1 MELRH
6 RVLRR
11 IALGITD
18 RALQEIARD
27 PQRGLRSLVDFGIC
41 TGGPSSRALLTQIKS
56 SLAPHS
62 HYYQWASRVVEQ
74 VDPLRL
80 RALAQALASSL
91 VYGAGALHQRSRQ
104 IGFPLPWCIQLDRA
118 LPVGSQ
124 LLEEAQALECHTFLL
139 QNLTVREA
147 CATAM
152 QAPNAFFL
160 ASFRAKQLRE
170 ELINRLQNV
179 KNLVVTVELNPGE
192 EPLDTFQR
200 LRDSGC
206 LFGGHLQRDGKIVPA
221 LERGLQDRLSRAGC
235 CFLSYL
241 SPPGAGPEEQRRLT
255 CYVQE
260 DRAKG
265 KSSLPLLLP
274 SLDLNWVA
282 ADIAPGIPLWRA
294 SPEIPLLTQL
304 RIRAAADRRAVF

>member
-1 MELRH
+1 MELS
-6 RVLRR
+6 
-11 IALGITD
+11 AL
-18 RALQEIARD
+18 
-27 PQRGLRSLVDFGIC
+27 S
-41 TGGPSSRALLTQIKS
+41 
-56 SLAPHS
+56 
-62 HYYQWASRVVEQ
+62 
-74 VDPLRL
+74 LRL